1 MVKGLVFDIRRYS
14 VHDGPG
20 IRTTV
25 FFKGC
30 PLNCAWCHNPES
42 WFDEPQVIERDR
54 VFNGQS
60 KRVKETVGQWY
71 SAEEIIDIVMKDRV
85 FYEESGGGLTVSG
98 GEPLKQG
105 AFLRELLTMCHQNG
119 IHTAVDTSGYAPEDQ
134 FSEISDLAK
143 LVLYDIKSAN
153 NTKHQE
159 YTGVSNDLII
169 KNLYSLK
176 EKGPGIIIRIP
187 VIPGF
192 NDQMAEMRAI
202 LDLIRPVKERI
213 QRVDLLPYHRLGVH
227 KYESLG
233 MQPSRIVAQNI
244 NHDEITAFM
253 KLYTDNGFLVKK
265 GG

>member
-1 MVKGLVFDIRRYS
+1 MEKGLIFDIRRYS

-30 PLNCAWCHNPES
+30 PLKCSWCHNPES
-42 WFDEPQVIERDR
+42 WLDEPQVMERDR
-54 VFNGQS
+54 VFNGHS
-60 KRVKETVGQWY
+60 KRVKETVGRWY

-98 GEPLKQG
+98 GEPLQQG
-105 AFLRELLTMCHQNG
+105 MFLKELLSLCQQYG
-119 IHTAVDTSGYAPEDQ
+119 IHTAIDTSGYVPEDQ
-134 FSEISDLAK
+134 FSEITGLAK

-176 EKGPGIIIRIP
+176 ENGPKLIIRIP

-192 NDQMAEMRAI
+192 NDQLAEMRAI
-202 LDLIRPVKERI
+202 LDVIRPVKERI
-213 QRVDLLPYHRLGVH
+213 QRVDLLPYHRLGIN

-233 MQPSRIVAQNI
+233 IKPFRLVDQNI
-244 NHDEITAFM
+244 RRDDITSFM
-253 KLYTDNGFLVKK
+253 KLYADNGFPVKK